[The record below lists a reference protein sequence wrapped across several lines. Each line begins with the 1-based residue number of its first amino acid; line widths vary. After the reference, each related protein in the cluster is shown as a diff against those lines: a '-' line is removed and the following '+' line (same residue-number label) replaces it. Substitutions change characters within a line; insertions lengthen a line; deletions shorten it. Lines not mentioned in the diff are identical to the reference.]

1 MLVLLA
7 MKSDSFKIFFQDLKD
22 FLICVGHWF
31 GRKILKIFWR
41 FEKGK
46 SFLAT
51 VLYRQRGRWARPF
64 IHSGMALLIMGGITL
79 GPTLMAENFPGSS
92 ADLWQENSAAS
103 VLSAA
108 TAAETGT
115 TTLISDKPRAEI
127 VNYQVQPGDTAS
139 TIAEKFG
146 ISTDAIRWENNLA
159 SIEAIKPG
167 QTLRI
172 LPVTG
177 IAHKVS
183 HGETIYSIAKKYDIG
198 PQGIV
203 DWPYNNF
210 TNDETF
216 ALAVGQTLIV
226 PDGVM
231 PKAQP
236 TQPREYLA
244 QVPQAGIVAG
254 TGQFVWPA
262 GGNIS
267 QGFRWYHKGI
277 DISNRGAPGIMAAD
291 GGTVVIAGWPS
302 PWAYGNR
309 VLIDHGNGFA
319 TLYAHLSQIYV
330 SAGQRVS
337 QGAVIGQMGTTGR
350 STGIHLH
357 FEIRKAGVAVNP
369 LSYLR

>member
-1 MLVLLA
+1 
-7 MKSDSFKIFFQDLKD
+7 
-22 FLICVGHWF
+22 
-31 GRKILKIFWR
+31 
-41 FEKGK
+41 
-46 SFLAT
+46 
-51 VLYRQRGRWARPF
+51 
-64 IHSGMALLIMGGITL
+64 MALLIMGGITL
-79 GPTLMAENFPGSS
+79 GPTLVAENFPGST
-92 ADLWQENSAAS
+92 ADLWQENPSSS

-108 TAAETGT
+108 TAAEIATA
-115 TTLISDKPRAEI
+115 TLVSNKPRAEI
-127 VNYQVQPGDTAS
+127 INYQVQSGDTVS

-146 ISTDAIRWENNLA
+146 VSTDTIRWENNLT

-167 QTLRI
+167 QALKI

-183 HGETIYSIAKKYDIG
+183 HGDTIYSIAKRYDIG

-203 DWPYNNF
+203 DWPYNSF
-210 TNDETF
+210 ANDETF

-231 PKAQP
+231 PKAKP
-236 TQPREYLA
+236 WQPREYLA
-244 QVPQAGIVAG
+244 EVPQAGTVTG

-262 GGNIS
+262 GGNIG

-277 DISNRGAPGIMAAD
+277 DISNKAAPGIVAAD
-291 GGTVVIAGWPS
+291 GGTVVVAGWPS

-319 TLYAHLSQIYV
+319 TLYAHLSRIHV
-330 SAGQRVS
+330 SAGQRVG
-337 QGAVIGQMGTTGR
+337 QGQVIGQMGSTGR
-350 STGIHLH
+350 STGVHLH
-357 FEIRKAGVAVNP
+357 FEIRKGGVAVNP